1 MKIVRKVEWLT
12 YFDISVAVNAAEIM
26 VFKLNR
32 FDLIAR
38 LQNLRS
44 QYTYEIL
51 RKLVVG
57 FVYLWQ
63 KKNYQ
68 SFLGQK
74 QYDK

>member
-26 VFKLNR
+26 VLKLNR

-44 QYTYEIL
+44 QYTYEIS

-63 KKNYQ
+63 KKNYH